1 MATQNQ
7 GTRQVKRKPV
17 RLLCLPKLQLYTLQL
32 ICQVWDLI
40 FLGGYH
46 CLCSYF
52 NFFILLWTKY
62 LQQKQITLFFHL
74 ICLNKNIY
82 LIFNLKLLISNKS
95 DCSQCLGK
103 KQLFWQ
109 LQQFQVVSNKL
120 SLETTNSG
128 TVKWYVVFFCQ
139 TSLSVHSELMTLYT
153 DILLLCKMILSFMSI
168 FNRPKPTTILAFVA
182 YHTIFKE
189 GAIGVLDECENIF
202 RSPSAAIPG
211 VTSPSATN
219 FS

>member
-52 NFFILLWTKY
+52 NFFISLWTKY

-120 SLETTNSG
+120 SLKQLIVARWND
-128 TVKWYVVFFCQ
+128 
-139 TSLSVHSELMTLYT
+139 M
-153 DILLLCKMILSFMSI
+153 LSFFVRLAYQFTLNLWHYTLI
-168 FNRPKPTTILAFVA
+168 FYCFVRW
-182 YHTIFKE
+182 F
-189 GAIGVLDECENIF
+189 
-202 RSPSAAIPG
+202 
-211 VTSPSATN
+211 
-219 FS
+219 